1 MKDDTLAMELL
12 KEQRTNAKRWFIAFI
27 VVLGLWFATIGGF
40 ITYLSIPSEVSET
53 SISQHSDN
61 DGSNNV
67 VGGDYNG
74 GETEDNK
81 NSN

>member
-40 ITYLSIPSEVSET
+40 IAYLSIPSEVSSVEQQIED
-53 SISQHSDN
+53 SE
-61 DGSNNV
+61 NNKM
-67 VGGDYNG
+67 VGGDYYVG
-74 GETEDNK
+74 SAE
-81 NSN
+81 SR

>member
-40 ITYLSIPSEVSET
+40 ITYLSIPSEVSSVEQQ
-53 SISQHSDN
+53 IDDSDN
-61 DGSNNV
+61 NSV
-67 VGGDYNG
+67 IGGDYYVG
-74 GETEDNK
+74 STE
-81 NSN
+81 SR

>member
-40 ITYLSIPSEVSET
+40 IAYLSIPSEVSSVEQQ
-53 SISQHSDN
+53 IEDSDN
-61 DGSNNV
+61 NSV
-67 VGGDYNG
+67 IGGDYYVG
-74 GETEDNK
+74 STE
-81 NSN
+81 SR

>member
-40 ITYLSIPSEVSET
+40 ITYLSIPSEVSSVEQQ
-53 SISQHSDN
+53 IEDSDN
-61 DGSNNV
+61 NSV
-67 VGGDYNG
+67 IGGDYYVG
-74 GETEDNK
+74 STE
-81 NSN
+81 SR